1 MITVLDFYA
10 TWCHPCKKL
19 DPKIEELKLMYPN
32 INFLKIEIEEQ
43 KELCE
48 EYNITAVPTVII
60 INENKE
66 ISKAP
71 EKSGVFIFNIFPLSL
86 CYGISFR
93 R

>member
-66 ISKAP
+66 ILSKI
-71 EKSGVFIFNIFPLSL
+71 EGFNLPLLLSEIKKL
-86 CYGISFR
+86 V
-93 R
+93 

>member
-19 DPKIEELKLMYPN
+19 DPELKKLEINYPN
-32 INFLKIEIEEQ
+32 INFLKIDIEEQ

-48 EYNITAVPTVII
+48 KYNIKAVPTIII

-66 ISKAP
+66 ILSKI
-71 EKSGVFIFNIFPLSL
+71 EGFNLPLLLSEIKKL
-86 CYGISFR
+86 V
-93 R
+93 

>member
-32 INFLKIEIEEQ
+32 INFQKIDIEEQ

-48 EYNITAVPTVII
+48 IYNITAVPTIII

-66 ISKAP
+66 ILSKI
-71 EKSGVFIFNIFPLSL
+71 EGFNLPLLLSEIKKL
-86 CYGISFR
+86 V
-93 R
+93 

>member
-19 DPKIEELKLMYPN
+19 DPELKKLEINYPN
-32 INFLKIEIEEQ
+32 INFQKIDIEEQ

-48 EYNITAVPTVII
+48 IYNITAVPTIII

-66 ISKAP
+66 ILSKI
-71 EKSGVFIFNIFPLSL
+71 EGFNLPLLLSEIKKL
-86 CYGISFR
+86 V
-93 R
+93 